1 MLPRTF
7 YLRSVNRVAPE
18 LLRKLLVHDTPEGT
32 TSGIIVEVEAY
43 DGKTDKGAHSYPNKR
58 APRTEIQFGP
68 GGFAYVYAIYGMHN
82 CFNVVTGGEGDPQV
96 ALVRALEPVDGLE
109 LMTRRRNVRDR
120 NALCSGPGKLC
131 QALGITKA
139 QYGVDLCISAL
150 HIEPY
155 LDIAPE
161 QIMVSPPD
169 QYRLRGRMPGLP
181 LAVLY
186 QRKPLRL
193 LRSPEIPGCC
203 TPLAANKINAKLPD
217 ESPGV
222 FHWALRVSHSLCK
235 CKVLPFFRKSVQAFL
250 QNTNCNLHLDY
261 HLYSGYA

>member
-18 LLRKLLVHDTPEGT
+18 LLGKLLVHDTPEGT

-58 APRTEIQFGP
+58 TPRTEIQFGP

-161 QIMVSPPD
+161 QIMVSPRINIDYAEECRDYPWR
-169 QYRLRGRMPGLP
+169 YYIKGNPCVSSVP
-181 LAVLY
+181 
-186 QRKPLRL
+186 RKCRD
-193 LRSPEIPGCC
+193 
-203 TPLAANKINAKLPD
+203 AARPWQPIK
-217 ESPGV
+217 
-222 FHWALRVSHSLCK
+222 
-235 CKVLPFFRKSVQAFL
+235 
-250 QNTNCNLHLDY
+250 
-261 HLYSGYA
+261 